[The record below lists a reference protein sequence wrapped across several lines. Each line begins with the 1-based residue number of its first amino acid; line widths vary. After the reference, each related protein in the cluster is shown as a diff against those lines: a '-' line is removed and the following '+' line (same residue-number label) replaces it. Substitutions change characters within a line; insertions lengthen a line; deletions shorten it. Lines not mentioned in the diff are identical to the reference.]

1 MSWLS
6 NGLALLRDERIA
18 PLAVSA
24 LPAWLWN
31 LDASRILWANP
42 TGAAVFGAATSSSIA
57 ARKFD
62 AGQPA
67 AAQVAQLADTLAA
80 DGAPQPVRLRG
91 FGAGIGRALICQCS
105 RVALPDG
112 SKAIL
117 VIATERAGPDLTLD
131 ERVTRLLA
139 GCDRPVAAFSVE
151 GKSMHVSPAAQCFM
165 RGERSFAALGIEPI
179 AHAALSTGRAAGQS
193 SHGSVRIDRLG
204 QEPEAVLLA
213 AFAEQ
218 CDAQMPAADVP
229 ETSSAEPVE
238 PVTSQPVMSEPTAPE
253 AVQSEPPAASELAEM
268 ALVEVPAPAIA
279 YAEAGAEPETI
290 EATAVEAA
298 TAEALTPAAPEP
310 VVARPPESAV
320 TAAADTAPAECS
332 LAVAAQS
339 VLKAASELPLPFIER
354 RHPLR
359 FVWQIDA
366 DGRFRLGS
374 EEFIALAG
382 PTTAGALDGTW
393 AEIAAELGLDPE
405 QGIAQALAT
414 RDTWSGLTVAWPI
427 DGNADRL
434 TVELSGLPSFDRER
448 QFRGYRGFGVCRD
461 IARLNDLARMR
472 SAPAQAPLEATVDAV
487 PDDVPAPAETPT
499 AEAEAPTLS
508 AVEHHAFYELS
519 RRLTHLNH
527 DDAEL
532 DRAILESASLLS
544 PAGDMRQ
551 LFDRLPAGVLIYRLE
566 ELIYANRAFLQAIG
580 YDNLDELIEAGGL
593 DGILIAPDSNSI
605 EAAPGKPCALTIV
618 DRGGKNSVGIELI
631 PVLWESEAAHALLIA
646 STSKATETKAAERPL
661 DRDETAAAKLAAT
674 QAQAEAVQAS
684 LLAAQAKADAAQ
696 AEATGA
702 RAEVAE
708 FRAILDTATD
718 GVIVLD
724 RGGSI
729 VSANRSAEAL
739 FGFDA
744 RELAGRP
751 FLELFAPESVD
762 LAASYLDSVR
772 EHGVAS
778 VLNNGRDVTGR
789 VRQGGDVPLFMSLG
803 RIGEDGDKVC
813 AVFRDVTPWKNVEA
827 DLLAA
832 KRQAE
837 KASSVKSELLAKISH
852 EIRTP
857 LNAIIGFSEVM
868 MEERFGPIGNERY
881 RDYVRDIHAAGGH
894 LMSLINDLLDL
905 SKIEAGKLE
914 LHFDD
919 VSLNDLAQQCVALM
933 QPQANRQRIII
944 RTSLPPA
951 LPHVVA
957 DARSVRQIA
966 LNLLSNSIKFTE
978 SGGQV
983 IVSTA
988 LSDEG
993 GVALRVRDSGIGMS
1007 EADIVTALEPFRQI
1021 ETTIA
1026 GRAGGTGLGLPLTK
1040 ALAEANR
1047 ARFQIQSAPKEGT
1060 LVEVIFPSAQGL
1072 AG

>member
-1 MSWLS
+1 
-6 NGLALLRDERIA
+6 
-18 PLAVSA
+18 
-24 LPAWLWN
+24 
-31 LDASRILWANP
+31 
-42 TGAAVFGAATSSSIA
+42 
-57 ARKFD
+57 
-62 AGQPA
+62 
-67 AAQVAQLADTLAA
+67 
-80 DGAPQPVRLRG
+80 
-91 FGAGIGRALICQCS
+91 
-105 RVALPDG
+105 
-112 SKAIL
+112 
-117 VIATERAGPDLTLD
+117 
-131 ERVTRLLA
+131 
-139 GCDRPVAAFSVE
+139 
-151 GKSMHVSPAAQCFM
+151 
-165 RGERSFAALGIEPI
+165 
-179 AHAALSTGRAAGQS
+179 
-193 SHGSVRIDRLG
+193 
-204 QEPEAVLLA
+204 
-213 AFAEQ
+213 
-218 CDAQMPAADVP
+218 
-229 ETSSAEPVE
+229 
-238 PVTSQPVMSEPTAPE
+238 
-253 AVQSEPPAASELAEM
+253 
-268 ALVEVPAPAIA
+268 
-279 YAEAGAEPETI
+279 
-290 EATAVEAA
+290 
-298 TAEALTPAAPEP
+298 
-310 VVARPPESAV
+310 
-320 TAAADTAPAECS
+320 
-332 LAVAAQS
+332 VAAQP

-366 DGRFRLGS
+366 DGRFALGS

-382 PTTAGALDGTW
+382 PTTAGALGGTW
-393 AEIAAELGLDPE
+393 AEIAAELVLDPE

-448 QFRGYRGFGVCRD
+448 RFRGYRGFGVCRD

-472 SAPAQAPLEATVDAV
+472 SAPAQAPLEAAVDVV
-487 PDDVPAPAETPT
+487 PDDVPAPAPAETPT

-527 DDAEL
+527 DDAAL

-566 ELIYANRAFLQAIG
+566 ELIYANRAFLQAVG

-618 DRGGKNSVGIELI
+618 DRGGENSVDIELI
-631 PVLWESEAAHALLIA
+631 PVLWESEAAHALLIP
-646 STSKATETKAAERPL
+646 SPSKTTETKAAELPL
-661 DRDETAAAKLAAT
+661 DRDETAAAELAAP
-674 QAQAEAVQAS
+674 QAQAEA
-684 LLAAQAKADAAQ
+684 AQADAA
-696 AEATGA
+696 GA

-708 FRAILDTATD
+708 LRAILDTATD

-729 VSANRSAEAL
+729 LSANRSAQAL

-744 RELAGRP
+744 GELAGRP
-751 FLELFAPESVD
+751 FLDLFAPGSVD
-762 LAASYLDSVR
+762 LATSYFDSVR

-803 RIGEDGDKVC
+803 RVGEDGDKVC
-813 AVFRDVTPWKNVEA
+813 AVFRDVTTWKSLEA

-1007 EADIVTALEPFRQI
+1007 AADILTALEPFRQI

-1026 GRAGGTGLGLPLTK
+1026 DAPAGP
-1040 ALAEANR
+1040 A
-1047 ARFQIQSAPKEGT
+1047 SACR
-1060 LVEVIFPSAQGL
+1060 
-1072 AG
+1072 